1 MAVTAG
7 HCRASAPASGRLRI
21 RGDAQPNRRV
31 MRLKAVIAKRMLHPD
46 RRLAL
51 DLLLRC
57 AAAALSAGLI
67 LGLLPAITQAAA

>member
-1 MAVTAG
+1 MESEPA
-7 HCRASAPASGRLRI
+7 AP
-21 RGDAQPNRRV
+21 PNHRV
-31 MRLKAVIAKRMLHPD
+31 MRLRDVIAKRMLHPD

-51 DLLLRC
+51 DLLLRG

>member
-1 MAVTAG
+1 
-7 HCRASAPASGRLRI
+7 
-21 RGDAQPNRRV
+21 
-31 MRLKAVIAKRMLHPD
+31 MRLKDVIAKRMLHPD

-51 DLLLRC
+51 DLLLRV